1 MIILTLTMIIVS
13 FPKIHRCDNFGSK
26 RNNPEKTER
35 GDPLG
40 FFNIRSVG
48 VVYRWNKK
56 VWEYNTVLYVRSSYS
71 VHYIVLQL
79 ASKLLAGMLFN

>member
-1 MIILTLTMIIVS
+1 MFDFVDLYFRSYSANSMYSSGFWTTSEVCRRRGNTFGTLGT
-13 FPKIHRCDNFGSK
+13 
-26 RNNPEKTER
+26 
-35 GDPLG
+35 
-40 FFNIRSVG
+40 

-79 ASKLLAGMLFN
+79 ASKLLAGMLCN